1 MKENLQQ
8 SESVLRCKYCG
19 YDTHEDVIKA
29 AFWMDNGLI
38 VVEDVHARL
47 CEGCGEQ
54 FFSEEVTQR
63 IQKFLKKPTVE
74 PERQIRVYVYDLPQL
89 ESTGKHHQ
97 FQSIRAKKD
106 AQASLQCKYCESETV
121 EELVKLVFWV
131 DGQPIAVENIPAQ
144 VCQQCEV
151 QFYDDETAET
161 IATLEKLRAVPDG
174 AKRDVTVPVF
184 SLADKENAAHNGH
197 HQDAIDGLGE

>member
-1 MKENLQQ
+1 MKENLEQ

-38 VVEDVHARL
+38 VVEDVPARL

-54 FFSEEVTQR
+54 FFGEEVTQR
-63 IQKFLKKPTVE
+63 IQGFLKKPTVE
-74 PERQIRVYVYDLPQL
+74 PERQIRVSVYDLPQL
-89 ESTGKHHQ
+89 ESMGKHHQ
-97 FQSIRAKKD
+97 FQSIRAKMD
-106 AQASLQCKYCESETV
+106 TQASLQCKYCESETV

-131 DGQPIAVENIPAQ
+131 DGQPIAVENILAR

-174 AKRDVTVPVF
+174 AKRDVTVQVF
-184 SLADKENAAHNGH
+184 SLADKENAADNRCHEDG
-197 HQDAIDGLGE
+197 IDRLCE